1 MTRVARIVEKKR
13 PPKSFGQTC
22 SNHLSLSRNLIFSF
36 INKRVV
42 LVPIVFLI
50 GYYILQIA
58 YQLDFGLLGM
68 LCPNELWNEDECS
81 PKDGSMSLF
90 GSNNTLQPNPEML
103 TKCCRKWVKVK
114 YAEWEKRMAAL
125 TNLLTFLFGFYM
137 SQIMSTWWSTV
148 SSIPDL
154 ESFLLTFAGLVSD
167 RNPNFTLSKIEGK
180 TKVGNKSNFPRVV
193 LEVQKMVA
201 RYGLLAWALCFN
213 NISRDFHKKFK
224 TTQQL
229 KEKGLLKDREI
240 SELKVRE
247 VIWNK

>member
-22 SNHLSLSRNLIFSF
+22 SNHLSLTRNLIFSF

-90 GSNNTLQPNPEML
+90 GPNNTLQPNPEML

-125 TNLLTFLFGFYM
+125 TNLLTFLF
-137 SQIMSTWWSTV
+137 
-148 SSIPDL
+148 
-154 ESFLLTFAGLVSD
+154 
-167 RNPNFTLSKIEGK
+167 
-180 TKVGNKSNFPRVV
+180 
-193 LEVQKMVA
+193 
-201 RYGLLAWALCFN
+201 
-213 NISRDFHKKFK
+213 KFK

-247 VIWNK
+247 VIWNKKRLFISFVRSSSV

>member
-90 GSNNTLQPNPEML
+90 G
-103 TKCCRKWVKVK
+103 
-114 YAEWEKRMAAL
+114 
-125 TNLLTFLFGFYM
+125 
-137 SQIMSTWWSTV
+137 
-148 SSIPDL
+148 
-154 ESFLLTFAGLVSD
+154 
-167 RNPNFTLSKIEGK
+167 
-180 TKVGNKSNFPRVV
+180 
-193 LEVQKMVA
+193 QK
-201 RYGLLAWALCFN
+201 
-213 NISRDFHKKFK
+213 K
-224 TTQQL
+224 
-229 KEKGLLKDREI
+229 
-240 SELKVRE
+240 
-247 VIWNK
+247 